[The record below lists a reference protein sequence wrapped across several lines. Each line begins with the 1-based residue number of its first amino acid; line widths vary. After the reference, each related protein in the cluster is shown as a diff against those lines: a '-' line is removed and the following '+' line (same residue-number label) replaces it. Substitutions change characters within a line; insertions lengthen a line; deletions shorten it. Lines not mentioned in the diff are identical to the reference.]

1 MSNEPVQRESL
12 SKVLSRRDILAL
24 AFGTMVGWGWVMLT
38 AGWVASAGVLGAI
51 IAFIFGAILCMF
63 VGATYA
69 ELTPALPLAG
79 GELVFS
85 YRGLGYFWSWFT
97 AWAICLAYIGVAAWE
112 GIAISTAINYVAP
125 FPQAIELWTLNGS
138 TVYLTWSLV
147 GIIGAAI
154 LMMINIV
161 GIKQSAVFQTVGTAG
176 LILSGIIFITGGAVM
191 GSPSNMEPLFTGI
204 AEGVGPWAGILAVAM
219 MAPGMYVGFDVIP
232 QSAEEMN
239 IPPKQIANVVFLS
252 IMMGAAW
259 YIIMIVAASLSAPE
273 EVRNSFAGSVPVA
286 EIAAY
291 AFGSPVWGKIM
302 IIGALC
308 GIVTSWNGFFI
319 GASRVIFSM
328 GRAKMIPA
336 VFGKVHPKYGTPT
349 ASIILVGIICMI
361 TPLMGR
367 NALVWFVDTAS
378 FGTVVAYLMVAISFI
393 YVRKNEPNLNRPYS
407 NKKPMFIGAAA
418 IASALFFI
426 FLYLPFGPSGL
437 VWPYE
442 WAFILF
448 WIILGVIL
456 AAAGKASVG
465 PVSPAEREYLIFGE
479 EYARKEILGD
489 FLAKNKAKE

>member
-1 MSNEPVQRESL
+1 MSSEPVVQRESL

-51 IAFIFGAILCMF
+51 IAFLFGAVMCMF

-112 GIAISTAINYVAP
+112 GIAISTAINYLIP
-125 FPQAIELWTLNGS
+125 FPQAIELWTINGS
-138 TVYLTWSLV
+138 TVYLTWSMV

-154 LMMINIV
+154 IMIINLI

-176 LILSGIIFITGGAVM
+176 LILSGIIFLTGGAFL
-191 GSPSNMEPLFTGI
+191 GSPSNLEPVFTGI
-204 AEGVGPWAGILAVAM
+204 ADGVGPMAGILAVAM
-219 MAPGMYVGFDVIP
+219 MAPSMFVGFDVIP

-239 IPPKQIANVVFLS
+239 IPPKQIANVVYIS
-252 IMMGAAW
+252 ILMGAAW
-259 YIIMIVAASLSAPE
+259 YIIMILAASLSAPSE
-273 EVRNSFAGSVPVA
+273 IRDSFSASVPVA

-291 AFGSPVWGKIM
+291 ALGSPVWGKVM
-302 IIGALC
+302 ILGALC

-336 VFGKVHPKYGTPT
+336 VFGKVHPKYQTPT
-349 ASIILVGIICMI
+349 ASILLVGIICMV

-393 YVRKNEPNLNRPYS
+393 MIRRKEPELNRPYS
-407 NKKPMFIGAAA
+407 NKKPMLMGILAV
-418 IASALFFI
+418 ASALFFI
-426 FLYLPFGPSGL
+426 TLYLPFGPSHL

-448 WIILGVIL
+448 WIVLGVIL
-456 AAAGKASVG
+456 AAAAKATVG

-479 EYARKEILGD
+479 EYARKDILKD
-489 FLAKNKAKE
+489 FLKKE

>member
-38 AGWVASAGVLGAI
+38 AGWVTSAGVLGAI
-51 IAFIFGAILCMF
+51 IAFIFGTILCLF
-63 VGATYA
+63 VGSTYA

-85 YRGLGYFWSWFT
+85 YRGLGYFWAWFT

-112 GIAISTAINYVAP
+112 GIAISTAINYVVP
-125 FPQAIELWTLNGS
+125 FPEAIELWTLNGS
-138 TVYLTWSLV
+138 TVYLTWSIV
-147 GIIGAAI
+147 GIIGAAVI
-154 LMMINIV
+154 MLINLV
-161 GIKQSAVFQTVGTAG
+161 GIKQSAVFQTVGTTGLILAG
-176 LILSGIIFITGGAVM
+176 LIYLTGGTIF
-191 GSPSNMEPLFTGI
+191 GSPSNIEPMFTGI
-204 AEGVGPWAGILAVAM
+204 AEGIGPWAGILAVAM
-219 MAPGMYVGFDVIP
+219 MAPGMFVGFDVIP

-252 IMMGAAW
+252 ILMGAAW
-259 YIIMIVAASLSAPE
+259 YVIMIMASALSAPAE
-273 EVRNSFAGSVPVA
+273 IRDGFSDSVPVA
-286 EIAAY
+286 ELAAY
-291 AFGSPVWGKIM
+291 AFGTPVMGKIM
-302 IIGALC
+302 IVGALC
-308 GIVTSWNGFFI
+308 GIITSWNGFFI

-328 GRAKMIPA
+328 GRAKMIPGI
-336 VFGKVHPKYGTPT
+336 FGKVHPKYGTPT

-378 FGTVVAYLMVAISFI
+378 FGTVTAYLMVAIAYI
-393 YVRKNEPNLNRPYS
+393 AIRKKEPDLDRPFC
-407 NKKPMFIGAAA
+407 NKRPMLMGGLA
-418 IASALFFI
+418 ILSALFFI
-426 FLYLPFGPSGL
+426 YLYLPFGPSGL
-437 VWPYE
+437 IWPYE

-479 EYARKEILGD
+479 EYARKSVLGD
-489 FLAKNKAKE
+489 LLVKNKIEK

>member
-1 MSNEPVQRESL
+1 MSNEPVQQRESL
-12 SKVLSRRDILAL
+12 SKVLSRRDVLAL

-38 AGWVASAGVLGAI
+38 AGWVATAGVVGAI
-51 IAFIFGAILCMF
+51 FAFLFGALMCML
-63 VGATYA
+63 VGTTYA

-79 GELVFS
+79 GELVFA

-112 GIAISTAINYVAP
+112 GIAISTAINYVIP

-138 TVYLTWSLV
+138 TVYLTWSMV
-147 GIIGAAI
+147 GIAGAAI
-154 LMMINIV
+154 IMIINLI

-176 LILSGIIFITGGAVM
+176 LILSGIVFITGGAVL
-191 GSPSNMEPLFTGI
+191 GSPSNLEPMFSGV
-204 AEGVGPWAGILAVAM
+204 AEGVGPWAGILAVMM
-219 MAPGMYVGFDVIP
+219 MAPGMFVGFDVIP
-232 QSAEEMN
+232 QSAEEMK
-239 IPPKQIANVVFLS
+239 IPPKQIANVVYIS
-252 IMMGAAW
+252 ILMGAAW
-259 YIIMIVAASLSAPE
+259 YVIMILAASLSAPA
-273 EVRNSFAGSVPVA
+273 EVRNSFGESVPVA

-336 VFGKVHPKYGTPT
+336 VFGNVHPKYQTPT
-349 ASIILVGIICMI
+349 AAVLLVGVICMI

-378 FGTVVAYLMVAISFI
+378 FGTVVAYFMVALSFI
-393 YVRKNEPNLNRPYS
+393 AIRKKEPNLNRPYS
-407 NKKPMFIGAAA
+407 NKYPMVSGGLAVL
-418 IASALFFI
+418 SALFFI
-426 FLYLPFGPSGL
+426 TLYLPFGPSSL

-448 WIILGVIL
+448 WILLGVIL
-456 AAAGKASVG
+456 AVAAKATVG
-465 PVSPAEREYLIFGE
+465 PVSEAEREYLVFGE
-479 EYARKEILGD
+479 EYARKEILKDYLQRG
-489 FLAKNKAKE
+489 NK

>member
-1 MSNEPVQRESL
+1 MSNESVQRESL

-38 AGWVASAGVLGAI
+38 AGWVSSAGVLGAI
-51 IAFIFGAILCMF
+51 IAFLIATVLCLF

-79 GELVFS
+79 GELVFA
-85 YRGLGYFWSWFT
+85 YRGLGYFWAWFT

-112 GIAISTAINYVAP
+112 GIAISTAINYLVP
-125 FPQAIELWTLNGS
+125 FEQAIELWTINGS

-147 GIIGAAI
+147 GIVGAAAI
-154 LMMINIV
+154 TVINIL

-176 LILSGIIFITGGAVM
+176 LILAGIIFITGGAFL
-191 GSPSNMEPLFTGI
+191 GDTANLAPLFTGV
-204 AEGVGPWAGILAVAM
+204 AEGIGPWAGIIAVLL
-219 MAPGMYVGFDVIP
+219 MAPSMFVGFDVIP

-239 IPPKQIANVVFLS
+239 IPPKQIAGVVFIS
-252 IMMGAAW
+252 ILMGAAW
-259 YIIMIVAASLSAPE
+259 YIIMILAASLSAPAE
-273 EVRNSFAGSVPVA
+273 IRSSFSESVPIA
-286 EIAAY
+286 EIVAY
-291 AFGSPVWGKIM
+291 AFGSPIWGKIM

-328 GRAKMIPA
+328 GRAKMLPA
-336 VFGKVHPKYGTPT
+336 VFGKVHPKYQTPT
-349 ASIILVGIICMI
+349 AAILLTGIICII

-378 FGTVVAYLMVAISFI
+378 FGTVVAYLMVSISFVFI
-393 YVRKNEPNLNRPYS
+393 RKNEPELNRPYK
-407 NKKPMFIGAAA
+407 NKYPKIVGTGA
-418 IASALFFI
+418 IVVALFFI
-426 FLYLPFGPSGL
+426 SLYLPFGPGSL

-442 WAFILF
+442 WAFVLF

-456 AAAGKASVG
+456 SLAAKASIG
-465 PVSPAEREYLIFGE
+465 PVSSQEREYLIFGE
-479 EYARKEILGD
+479 EYARKD
-489 FLAKNKAKE
+489 FLKK

>member
-1 MSNEPVQRESL
+1 MSKETVQRESL

-38 AGWVASAGVLGAI
+38 AGWITSAGVVGAI
-51 IAFIFGAILCMF
+51 IAFLFGAVLCLF

-112 GIAISTAINYVAP
+112 GIAISTAINYLIP
-125 FPQAIELWTLNGS
+125 FPQAIELWTLNDS
-138 TVYLTWSLV
+138 TVYLTWSMV

-154 LMMINIV
+154 IMIINLV

-176 LILSGIIFITGGAVM
+176 LILSGIIFITGGAIL
-191 GSPSNMEPLFTGI
+191 GDPSNVAPAFTGV
-204 AEGVGPWAGILAVAM
+204 AEGVGPWAGILAVMM
-219 MAPGMYVGFDVIP
+219 MAPGMFVGFDVIP

-239 IPPKQIANVVFLS
+239 IPPKQIANVVYIS
-252 IMMGAAW
+252 ILMGAAW
-259 YIIMIVAASLSAPE
+259 YIIMILAASLSAPA
-273 EVRNSFAGSVPVA
+273 EVRGSFSGSVPVA

-291 AFGSPVWGKIM
+291 ALGSPVWGKIM

-336 VFGKVHPKYGTPT
+336 VFGKVHPKYQTPT
-349 ASIILVGIICMI
+349 AAIILVGIICMI

-378 FGTVVAYLMVAISFI
+378 FGTVVAYLMVAISFLAI
-393 YVRKNEPNLNRPYS
+393 RKNEPDLNRPYR
-407 NKKPMFIGAAA
+407 NNRPMLMGWLA
-418 IASALFFI
+418 ILSAVFFI
-426 FLYLPFGPSGL
+426 ILYLPFGPSSL

-442 WAFILF
+442 WAFIVF
-448 WIILGVIL
+448 WIVLGVIL
-456 AAAGKASVG
+456 AAVGKATVG
-465 PVSPAEREYLIFGE
+465 PVSSAEREYLIFGK
-479 EYARKEILGD
+479 EYARKEIIKDLII
-489 FLAKNKAKE
+489 KED